1 MPYRATFTTSSSSSV
16 SNTPSHA
23 YNQNKHKQSASSC
36 ARAEAKRTVTDH
48 DENVGV
54 SHRYFKHVWFLTQK
68 SCHITTQP
76 HSQSTMMMPHNK
88 SQVLPIAQPACETQR
103 GANTTC
109 EQRSIPHTYINHDR
123 SPRNIRPPRALTAAA
138 YNHHNRESTIEHTP
152 VIVSLTS
159 SGTSGR

>member
-1 MPYRATFTTSSSSSV
+1 MRRDERSWDEKSWDERKRENCHHATRTKQTHMPYRATFTTSSSSSV

-76 HSQSTMMMPHNK
+76 HSQSTTPCK
-88 SQVLPIAQPACETQR
+88 RVKC
-103 GANTTC
+103 
-109 EQRSIPHTYINHDR
+109 YR
-123 SPRNIRPPRALTAAA
+123 SPSPRVKPNVAPTRPVNNGQYRT
-138 YNHHNRESTIEHTP
+138 RT
-152 VIVSLTS
+152 
-159 SGTSGR
+159 